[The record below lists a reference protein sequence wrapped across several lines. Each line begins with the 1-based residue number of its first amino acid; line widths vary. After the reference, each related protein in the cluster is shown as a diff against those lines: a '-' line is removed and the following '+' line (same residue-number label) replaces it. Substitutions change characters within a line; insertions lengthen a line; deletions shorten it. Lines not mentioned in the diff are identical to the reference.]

1 MGMIWQD
8 LRYGVRLL
16 LKKPGF
22 TLAAVAMLTLG
33 IGASTAILSLIDA
46 ILLTPLPFHEPDRLL
61 LLEERHPGISSF
73 NFTYANYFDLA
84 NATRTL
90 HDVAAYRP
98 WQFNLSGDREPE
110 TVDGYLVTPNFFS
123 SVGVAPFLGRT
134 FTEDDNRPGS
144 DNVVILSYAIWQRRF
159 GSDEAI
165 VGQNCKL
172 NGTPTRI
179 VGVMPVGFYLPGG
192 AGLWKPLAPD
202 GELLRNRRSHLLAV
216 VGRMN
221 PGARLDA
228 VRAEMH
234 ALSLAINAENKGI
247 DPEWFAYAV
256 PVLES
261 LTASV
266 RLPLLLFL
274 GAVGLLLLLVC
285 VNVANLQLVRAVG
298 RARELGIRIALGI
311 GRGRLLL
318 LVTLENLLL
327 AFVAGI
333 PGVWLARYGLKLI
346 VALAPPGIP
355 RLETVQIDAR
365 VLGALFLL
373 TLFVGLLFSS
383 LPTLAALRTGP
394 SDALKTA
401 HRSSATVR
409 ESRLFRALI
418 VVEVALSL
426 ILLTGAGLLTNSF
439 VRLMRVPLGF
449 NSKNVLTIE
458 LFSPDVTEARPDAR
472 VLEKWQSVLE
482 KVRSLPGVQSAGLV
496 NNLPISGGV
505 ATDFEIP
512 GRPPFPA
519 DDEPSAEIRIA
530 DSDYF
535 RTMQIPILEWRGFS
549 QRDMPNSRKVVLI
562 NRTMAERFWPGE
574 DPVGKRLTM
583 KDWGPPLTGEIVGVV
598 GDVRQNG
605 PDMPVS
611 SMIYWPYTQFPSLF
625 NCLVLRTTADTR
637 SVLNGVRRQIWS
649 VDPDW
654 PLAEVRTMEQ
664 VLTDS
669 VAQRKFSLFLAGIF
683 ALISLALAVIG
694 IAGVMAFT
702 TEQRTQELGIRRALG
717 AQAADVLQLVL
728 GQGFRLILLG
738 IVLGLAATLGSSRLL
753 THLLF
758 GVRANDPLT
767 YFAAASVLVIAAA
780 IACYLP
786 ARSAARVDPMAV
798 LRYE

>member
-33 IGASTAILSLIDA
+33 IGASTAILSVIDA

-179 VGVMPVGFYLPGG
+179 VGVMPVGFYFPGG
-192 AGLWKPLAPD
+192 AGLWKTLAPD
-202 GELLRNRRSHLLAV
+202 GELLRNRRSHLLAA

-234 ALSLAINAENKGI
+234 ALSLAINAENQGI
-247 DPEWFAYAV
+247 DPEWFAYAI
-256 PVLES
+256 PALES

-383 LPTLAALRTGP
+383 LPALAALRTGP
-394 SDALKTA
+394 SDALKSA
-401 HRSSATVR
+401 HRCSATVR

-449 NSKNVLTIE
+449 NSKNILTIE

-535 RTMQIPILEWRGFS
+535 RTMQIPILEGRGFN

-583 KDWGPPLTGEIVGVV
+583 KDWGPPVTGEIVGVV

-611 SMIYWPYTQFPSLF
+611 SMIYWPYTQFPALF

-637 SVLNGVRRQIWS
+637 SVLNGVRSQIWS

-683 ALISLALAVIG
+683 ALISLALAVFG

-702 TEQRTQELGIRRALG
+702 TEQRTQEIGIRRALG
-717 AQAADVLQLVL
+717 AQAADVLQLIL

-738 IVLGLAATLGSSRLL
+738 IVLGLAATLVSSRLL

-767 YFAAASVLVIAAA
+767 YFAAASVLIIAAA

>member
-1 MGMIWQD
+1 
-8 LRYGVRLL
+8 
-16 LKKPGF
+16 
-22 TLAAVAMLTLG
+22 
-33 IGASTAILSLIDA
+33 
-46 ILLTPLPFHEPDRLL
+46 
-61 LLEERHPGISSF
+61 
-73 NFTYANYFDLA
+73 
-84 NATRTL
+84 
-90 HDVAAYRP
+90 
-98 WQFNLSGDREPE
+98 
-110 TVDGYLVTPNFFS
+110 
-123 SVGVAPFLGRT
+123 
-134 FTEDDNRPGS
+134 
-144 DNVVILSYAIWQRRF
+144 
-159 GSDEAI
+159 
-165 VGQNCKL
+165 
-172 NGTPTRI
+172 
-179 VGVMPVGFYLPGG
+179 
-192 AGLWKPLAPD
+192 
-202 GELLRNRRSHLLAV
+202 
-216 VGRMN
+216 
-221 PGARLDA
+221 
-228 VRAEMH
+228 
-234 ALSLAINAENKGI
+234 
-247 DPEWFAYAV
+247 
-256 PVLES
+256 
-261 LTASV
+261 
-266 RLPLLLFL
+266 
-274 GAVGLLLLLVC
+274 
-285 VNVANLQLVRAVG
+285 
-298 RARELGIRIALGI
+298 
-311 GRGRLLL
+311 LLL

-383 LPTLAALRTGP
+383 LPALAALRTGP
-394 SDALKTA
+394 SDALKST

-535 RTMQIPILEWRGFS
+535 RTMQIPILEGRGFS

-625 NCLVLRTTADTR
+625 NCLVLRTTADPR
-637 SVLNGVRRQIWS
+637 SVLNGVRSQIWS

-702 TEQRTQELGIRRALG
+702 TEQRTQEIGIRRALG